1 MNSNFAYLEKENKYR
16 DFVEAAI
23 EAEKLMHVSYSASA
37 TFARRAMEMAVRWI
51 YVNDGELRL
60 PYNNNFAA
68 LIHNHDFK
76 SVVGSELYSMI
87 NYTRELGNKAAH
99 TNKDVTRSQASLSL
113 RNLFNLTSFIDY
125 CYSQDYEERSF
136 DESLLGDN
144 SKIRKT
150 VKEREEF
157 FEILS
162 KKDKNLEELIEENK
176 KLREENKKVR
186 RNHEKTRNYKV
197 DSLSEEETRKA
208 YIDLDL
214 ELKGWIIGENC
225 LEEVEV
231 SHMDNSSG
239 IGFVDYV
246 LYGDDGKAMAVV
258 EAKKTSK
265 SPRLGKVQAEM
276 YAEALEQETGVR
288 PVIFYTNGIEY
299 YIWDDRQSPE
309 RKISG
314 IYSKEDL
321 ESLNFIRENKK
332 SLKNPDIKDEVT
344 SRDYQK
350 EAIIRTLEAYETG
363 HRKALLVMATGSGK
377 TRTAA
382 SIVDL
387 MTRNNWAKNILF
399 LADRTALVKQAK
411 ESFNEHLPEL
421 SLCNLLDSKDDANSR
436 MVFST
441 YPTIMNA
448 IDEKKGQDGNR
459 IFTNGH
465 FDLIMLDESH
475 RSIYKKYQDIFVY
488 FDARLLGLTA
498 TPVDEIDRN
507 TYRVFELEDGNPTYA
522 YELKEAIEEGYLV
535 NYELPKVSET
545 KIMKDGIRYSQLSEE
560 ERDKFE
566 ATFDSFEDIPS
577 DKVNKSLF
585 NIDTV
590 DLVIKDLMEK
600 GIKVEGGDKLG
611 KTIIFA
617 ANQKHADFIVGRF
630 DALYPEYK
638 GKFAQAVYHNINY
651 VENVIDK
658 FKDKDSYPQIAV
670 SVDMLDTGIDVPELV
685 NLVFFK
691 RVRSKAKFWQMI
703 GRGTRL
709 CKDLFGPGID
719 KEKFLIFDYYYNFD
733 FFEINKRGE
742 EGRNQRS
749 LTENLF
755 NIKVDLIKSLED
767 LEYQEKEFIDYR
779 NELVENVSSLVKNIN
794 IDRFNARMRLYLIDK
809 YSDKKSFES
818 LSEVD
823 IFNLKE
829 EIAPLII
836 SIDDDEMAKRFDYLL
851 YTIEFAYLDKKS
863 FSRPK
868 SKVVGTAEKLESKGS
883 IGQVR
888 KNKELIYRIQEEEF
902 WEESDIFDYEVVRK
916 ALRELIKLIDKEER
930 GIYYTDFK
938 DEVVGFKEG
947 NPIYDVNDLESYKK
961 RVTSY
966 FKKYKDE
973 LPVYK
978 LRNNKELTGDDIK
991 YFEKVLFEE
1000 LGDKEDYK
1008 KAYGDKPLLKL
1019 VSSITG
1025 MDREFAKKEFSKFLT
1040 DEKLNSDQINFVNN
1054 IIDYIVR
1061 NGSFDKNEL
1070 QSNQMFTN
1078 SGGIVGLFD
1087 KDLSIAKNIISTIDR
1102 INNRLERDI
1111 S

>member
-1 MNSNFAYLEKENKYR
+1 MNSNFSYLKKEEKYR

-37 TFARRAMEMAVRWI
+37 TFARRAMELAVRWI
-51 YVNDGELRL
+51 YVNDGELKL
-60 PYNNNFAA
+60 PYNDNFAA
-68 LIHNHDFK
+68 LIHNYEFK
-76 SVVGSELYSMI
+76 AIVGNELYSMI

-99 TNKDVTRSQASLSL
+99 TNKGVTRSQASLSL

-125 CYSQDYEERSF
+125 CYSEDYEKRNF

-144 SKIRKT
+144 NKIRKT
-150 VKEREEF
+150 VKERKEF

-162 KKDKNLEELIEENK
+162 KKDRNLEELIEENR

-186 RNHEKTRNYKV
+186 RSHEKTRDYRV
-197 DSLSEEETRKA
+197 DSLSEEDTRKA

-214 ELKGWIIGENC
+214 ELKGWIIGETC

-246 LYGDDGKAMAVV
+246 LYGDDGSPMAVV

-265 SPRLGKVQAEM
+265 SPRIGKVQAEM
-276 YAEALEQETGVR
+276 YAEALERETGAR
-288 PVIFYTNGIEY
+288 PVIFYTNGIDY
-299 YIWDDRQSPE
+299 FIWDDRQSPE

-332 SLKNPDIKDEVT
+332 SLKNPDIRDEIT
-344 SRDYQK
+344 NRDYQK
-350 EAIIRTLEAYETG
+350 EAITRTLETYESG
-363 HRKALLVMATGSGK
+363 NRKALLVMATGSGK

-382 SIVDL
+382 SIVDI
-387 MTRNNWAKNILF
+387 MIRNNWAKNILF

-448 IDEKKGQDGNR
+448 IDEKKGHDGKS

-465 FDLIMLDESH
+465 FDLIILDESH
-475 RSIYKKYQDIFVY
+475 RSIYKKYQDIFSY

-507 TYRVFELEDGNPTYA
+507 TYRIFELEDGNPTYA

-545 KIMKDGIRYSQLSEE
+545 KIMKEGIKYSELSIE
-560 ERDKFE
+560 EREEFE
-566 ATFDSFEDIPS
+566 EIFDSFEDIPS
-577 DKVNKSLF
+577 EKVNKSLF

-590 DLVIKDLMEK
+590 DLVIRDLMEK

-617 ANQKHADFIVGRF
+617 ANQRHADFIVERF
-630 DALYPEYK
+630 NRLYPEYM

-651 VENVIDK
+651 VGNVIDK
-658 FKDKDSYPQIAV
+658 FKDNDSYPQIAV

-691 RVRSKAKFWQMI
+691 KVRSKAKFWQMI

-709 CKDLFGPGID
+709 CKDLFGPGMD
-719 KEKFLIFDYYYNFD
+719 KEKFLIFDYYYNFE
-733 FFEINKRGE
+733 FFEINKRGQ
-742 EGRNQRS
+742 EGRVQRS
-749 LTENLF
+749 LTENIF
-755 NIKVDLIKSLED
+755 NVKVDLIRALED
-767 LEYQEKEFIDYR
+767 LEYQEDDYRAYR
-779 NELVENVSSLVKNIN
+779 NELVENINLLVKGIN
-794 IDRFNARMRLYLIDK
+794 TDRFSARMRQHLIDK
-809 YSDKKSFES
+809 YSDKRAFDS
-818 LSEVD
+818 LSEAD
-823 IFNLKE
+823 IFDLKE
-829 EIAPLII
+829 EISPLII
-836 SIDDDEMAKRFDYLL
+836 SADGDEMAKRFDYLL
-851 YTIEFAYLDKKS
+851 YTIEFAFLDKKP

-868 SKVVGTAEKLESKGS
+868 ASVVATAEKLERKGS
-883 IGQVR
+883 IGQVE

-902 WEESDIFDYEVVRK
+902 WEEADLFDYEIVRK
-916 ALRELIKLIDKEER
+916 ALRELIKLIDREEQ

-938 DEVVGFKEG
+938 DKVIGFKEG
-947 NPIYDVNDLESYKK
+947 SPIYEVNDLESYKK

-966 FKKYKDE
+966 FKKYKDD
-973 LPVYK
+973 LPIYK
-978 LRNNKELTGDDIK
+978 LRNNKELTEEDIK
-991 YFEKVLFEE
+991 YFERVLFEE
-1000 LGDKEDYK
+1000 LGDQEDYK

-1019 VSSITG
+1019 LSSIIG
-1025 MDREFAKKEFSKFLT
+1025 MDKEAAQKEFSKFLT

-1054 IIDYIVR
+1054 IIDYIVK
-1061 NGSFDKNEL
+1061 NGSFDKSEL
-1070 QSNQMFTN
+1070 QNNQMFN
-1078 SGGIVGLFD
+1078 KNGGIIDLFEN
-1087 KDLSIAKNIISTIDR
+1087 DLSVAKNIISTIDS
-1102 INNRLERDI
+1102 INRRLG
-1111 S
+1111 